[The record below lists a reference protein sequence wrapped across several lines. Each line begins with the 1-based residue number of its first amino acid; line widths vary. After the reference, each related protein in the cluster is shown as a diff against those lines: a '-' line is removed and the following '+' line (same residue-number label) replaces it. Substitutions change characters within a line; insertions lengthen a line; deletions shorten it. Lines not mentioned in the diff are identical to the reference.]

1 MTNTAEEI
9 YSPITIV
16 GGGLVG
22 LALAIALA
30 QAGQAVTVLD
40 KTPPQTQQL
49 PEFDGRVCAISL
61 GSQRLLEN
69 IGVWQHLQ
77 PFAEPILD
85 ILVQDN
91 HSPVFVHYTSNA
103 QTTAQGAAHSVGF
116 GATTPTK
123 EAHYEHT
130 AIGNEPMGH
139 ILENRHTRQALEKR
153 AAELPLLSYLAPA
166 EWEVLENDAEQATL
180 LLKDGRKIL
189 SQLIIAADSK
199 FSALRKAADIETLEL
214 DYHQTAIV
222 ATIQHEKPHQG
233 LAKESFFA
241 EGPFAILPM
250 QGSHSSLVWVETP
263 QKAKLYLKLSTEQQ
277 EAEIAKRIG
286 GYLGKAT
293 LKDKPSSF
301 PMMLIL
307 AKQLYQGRVAVVGD
321 AAHGIHPIAGQGL
334 NLGYRDVAAF
344 AEVLI
349 QAAKLGQDFGS
360 PAVLKQYQQ
369 WRRFDTLTMAGVTD
383 GITRLFSNHSKA
395 LKLARNIGLAV
406 VEHIPPAK
414 HFFMQHAMG
423 TVGDLPPLMHK
434 KSA

>member
-1 MTNTAEEI
+1 MINTAEEI

-69 IGVWQHLQ
+69 IGVWNYAL
-77 PFAEPILD
+77 PYAEPILD
-85 ILVQDN
+85 ILVQDD
-91 HSPVFVHYTSNA
+91 HSPVFVHYDH
-103 QTTAQGAAHSVGF
+103 QD
-116 GATTPTK
+116 
-123 EAHYEHT
+123 
-130 AIGNEPMGH
+130 IGNEPMGH

-153 AAELPLLSYLAPA
+153 AAELPLLTYLAPA
-166 EWEVLENDAEQATL
+166 EWEVLENNTEHATL
-180 LLKDGRKIL
+180 ALKDGRKII
-189 SQLIIAADSK
+189 SQLIVAADSK
-199 FSALRKAADIETLEL
+199 FSALRKAAGIETLEL

-250 QGSHSSLVWVETP
+250 QGNHSSLVWVEPP
-263 QKAKLYLKLSTEQQ
+263 QKTKLYLKLTKEQQ
-277 EAEIAKRIG
+277 EAEIAQRIG
-286 GYLGKAT
+286 GYLGKVM

-307 AKQLYQGRVAVVGD
+307 AKQLYHGRVAVVGD

-349 QAAKLGQDFGS
+349 EAAKLGHDFGS
-360 PAVLKQYQQ
+360 PAVLNQYQQ
-369 WRRFDTLTMAGVTD
+369 WRRFDTLTMASVTD

-395 LKLARNIGLAV
+395 LRLARNIGLAA
-406 VEHIPPAK
+406 VERIPPAK